1 MPPCLHPS
9 LFYSPG
15 TKSLQRDSLG
25 IPLQAMVYTRF
36 ARVGE
41 SEKVLR
47 YNKCEYCVCV
57 CVCVFK
63 VVIFWETT
71 KEKALKDAEK
81 FVLFCPSLCRYVNT
95 FCFTGAKVENKIGM
109 GKQTEEISR
118 RRNVQYS
125 MFSPYCRCAR

>member
-1 MPPCLHPS
+1 MC
-9 LFYSPG
+9 
-15 TKSLQRDSLG
+15 
-25 IPLQAMVYTRF
+25 V
-36 ARVGE
+36 
-41 SEKVLR
+41 
-47 YNKCEYCVCV
+47 CVCV

-81 FVLFCPSLCRYVNT
+81 FALFCSSLCRYVNT

-118 RRNVQYS
+118 RRNIQYRILS
-125 MFSPYCRCAR
+125 IECSVHTVGVHASPLCRGQIVDAPPTHLQQHETRQ